1 MKSLLSAGL
10 LCLSSIFCMAKDVE
24 IKVLQTSDIHG
35 NLFPENFITLSP
47 YSGGMARISNML
59 RSYRDK
65 YGDNIILLDN
75 GDILQG
81 QPSVFY
87 YNYVDTVSPHIAAQV
102 MNYMGYDAGNVGNH
116 DVETGR
122 KALDRWAKDCKMPI
136 LGANILDK
144 ATGEPHFTPY
154 VTFNRDGVKIAVLG
168 MITPAIPAWLSEDVW
183 SGLTFADMEETA
195 RKWIPII
202 KERENPDV
210 IIGLFHAGKSGSVLS
225 GFKENPSLEIARN
238 VPGFD
243 IIMFGHDHLRENK
256 TVTNI
261 NGDTVHVINPA
272 NTGQVISEVTIKAT
286 VDNAG
291 NVTSKTIEGTLADVN
306 SYIPDTDFMATF
318 TPQMHEV
325 FDYVIQPIGFISEP
339 LTSQDSYFGPSKL
352 IDLIHELQLE
362 YTGADVSFAA
372 PISSTYIKAGPIHM
386 NDMFNLYKYENSLYT
401 MELSGKEIQ
410 DYLDYS
416 YSLWTDQMKDSTDH
430 LMLFKKQ
437 FDNGESMRAALVNPP
452 YDFDSAAGI
461 KYQVD
466 VTKPAGEKV
475 TIISMADG
483 TPFDFEKI
491 YKVALTSYRGNGGG
505 HLTKGVGIDSS
516 KLTERIIA
524 KSDKDLRSILA
535 DMIRQKQDIAP
546 HTLDSW
552 KFVPEDLARHA
563 AKNDSI
569 LLLKKLKNE
578 AAIHI

>member
-569 LLLKKLKNE
+569 LLLKKTQK
-578 AAIHI
+578 

>member
-1 MKSLLSAGL
+1 
-10 LCLSSIFCMAKDVE
+10 MAKDVE

-47 YSGGMARISNML
+47 YSGGMARISQML
-59 RSYRDK
+59 KSYRDK
-65 YGDNIILLDN
+65 YGDNLILLDN

-116 DVETGR
+116 DVETG
-122 KALDRWAKDCKMPI
+122 KKVLDRWANDCKMPI

-144 ATGEPHFTPY
+144 ETGEPHFTPY
-154 VTFNRDGVKIAVLG
+154 VTLNRDGVKIAVLG

-202 KERENPDV
+202 KAKENPDV

-256 TVTNI
+256 AITNI

-272 NTGQVISEVTIKAT
+272 NTGQVISEITIKAT
-286 VDNAG
+286 VDDAG
-291 NVTSKTIEGTLADVN
+291 NVTSKTIEGSLANVN

-318 TPQMHEV
+318 TPQMHKV

-352 IDLIHELQLE
+352 IDLIHEMQLE

-372 PISSTYIKAGPIHM
+372 PISATTYIKAGPIHM
-386 NDMFNLYKYENSLYT
+386 NDMFNLYRYENSLYT
-401 MELSGKEIQ
+401 MELTGKEIQ

-416 YSLWTDQMKDSTDH
+416 YSLWTDQLKDSTDH

-452 YDFDSAAGI
+452 YNFDSAAGI

-483 TPFDFEKI
+483 APFDFNKI
-491 YKVALTSYRGNGGG
+491 YKVAITSYRGNGGG
-505 HLTKGVGIDSS
+505 GHLTKGAGIDSS
-516 KLTERIIA
+516 KLPERIIA

-535 DMIRQKQDIAP
+535 DMIRQKHDIAP

-552 KFVPEDLARHA
+552 KFVPEDIARHA

-569 LLLKKLKNE
+569 LLFNRK
-578 AAIHI
+578 

>member
-452 YDFDSAAGI
+452 YNFDSAAGI

-491 YKVALTSYRGNGGG
+491 YKVALTSCRGNGGGG

-569 LLLKKLKNE
+569 LLLKKTQK
-578 AAIHI
+578 

>member
-352 IDLIHELQLE
+352 IDLIHELQPE

-569 LLLKKLKNE
+569 LLLKKTQK
-578 AAIHI
+578 

>member
-352 IDLIHELQLE
+352 IDLIHELQPE

-452 YDFDSAAGI
+452 YNFDSAAGI

-569 LLLKKLKNE
+569 LLLKKTQK
-578 AAIHI
+578 

>member
-1 MKSLLSAGL
+1 MKLLLAAGL
-10 LCLSSIFCMAKDVE
+10 LCLSSALCQARDVE

-47 YSGGMARISNML
+47 SNGGMARISQMR

-65 YGDNIILLDN
+65 YGDNLILLDN

-87 YNYVDTVSPHIAAQV
+87 YNYIDTISPHVAAEV

-122 KALDRWAKDCKMPI
+122 KNLDRWARDCNMPI

-144 ATGEPHFTPY
+144 ATGEPHFAPY
-154 VTFNRDGVKIAVLG
+154 VTFNKDGVKIAVLG

-202 KERENPDV
+202 KENENPDI

-225 GFKENPSLEIARN
+225 GFKENPSLDIARN

-243 IIMFGHDHLRENK
+243 IIMFGHDHLRANEK
-256 TVTNI
+256 ITNI
-261 NGDTVHVINPA
+261 NGDTVQIINPA

-286 VDNAG
+286 VDDNG
-291 NVTSKTIEGTLADVN
+291 NVTAKTIDATLTDVN

-318 TPQMHEV
+318 TPQMHTI
-325 FDYVIQPIGFISEP
+325 FDYVVQPVGFLSEP
-339 LTSQDSYFGPSKL
+339 ISSEDSYFGPSKL

-372 PISSTYIKAGPIHM
+372 PISSSTSIKAGPIHM
-386 NDMFNLYKYENSLYT
+386 NDLFSLYKYENSLYT
-401 MELSGKEIQ
+401 MELTGKEIK
-410 DYLDYS
+410 DYLDFS
-416 YSLWTDQMKDSTDH
+416 YSLWTDQLKDSTDH
-430 LMLFKKQ
+430 LMLFKKH
-437 FDNGESMRAALVNPP
+437 FDNGESLRASLVNPP
-452 YDFDSAAGI
+452 YNFDSAAGI

-483 TPFDFEKI
+483 TPFDLDKT
-491 YKVALTSYRGNGGG
+491 YKVVLTSYRGNGGG
-505 HLTKGVGIDSS
+505 AHLTKGAGIDSS
-516 KLTERIIA
+516 KLSDRIIA

-535 DMIRQKQDIAP
+535 EMIRRKHSIKP
-546 HTLDSW
+546 RTLDSW

-563 AKNDSI
+563 AEQDAI
-569 LLLKKLKNE
+569 LLFKKR
-578 AAIHI
+578 